1 MKSRHGTKKKKKKGR
16 KYNPKSCLTRFF
28 LGHFKFFAWK
38 QIPGRQG
45 LGAQVLEMKSIFLFS
60 VVSSRSAPQ
69 FTWHFLIAA
78 WLLLTL
84 RNFHRRGLQLKTR
97 QFLLHQSSW
106 SNMFQLS
113 HRLHQGLF
121 LPSSCLL
128 STHLQNSALHFVC
141 MLPGSYCVM
150 FLTSQCCPVS
160 TGHQCLSAQ
169 GWVFPCWKT
178 SWTTAHHVLWL
189 LGGKTT
195 LCTDS
200 DFRNVLEIIH
210 IFPICRCCGN
220 YIPAGSAAQWVRD

>member
-1 MKSRHGTKKKKKKGR
+1 MPRCWRWRAS
-16 KYNPKSCLTRFF
+16 FF
-28 LGHFKFFAWK
+28 VQSFPVDQLLSSPDIFSLQLGCCSLCA
-38 QIPGRQG
+38 
-45 LGAQVLEMKSIFLFS
+45 
-60 VVSSRSAPQ
+60 
-69 FTWHFLIAA
+69 
-78 WLLLTL
+78 
-84 RNFHRRGLQLKTR
+84 NFHRRGLQLKTR